1 MAEIS
6 SLLGLITD
14 EDTRE
19 VLINKMERMFDA
31 AEDEQALINDIGSP
45 TKVAVALIRYA
56 DNGVVT
62 PEAAAVIDSVAGN
75 DTEDFETLE
84 ELDEQPEL
92 LIPDEEPEAEAEP
105 EAPEAE
111 AESEAPVAEA
121 EPEAPEAEAEP
132 EAPEAET
139 EPEAPEAEAEP
150 EAPEAEAEPEA
161 PEAEAEPEAPEAEPE
176 APEAEAEPEA
186 PEADDQDPLD
196 LFEVLTGKKASEPE
210 VVPDPEPEAA
220 AAVEPAGGFF
230 EAPSSLDDAAVES
243 EAAEQLETEAFEA
256 ETEEAAE
263 QDEADAPEAEPE
275 EDSVERA
282 DLLDADE
289 EEEDD
294 EPLTV
299 TKVNTFLAI
308 LYFIIPGLVIGLP
321 IFLVL
326 AVLNIAFL
334 VVAAAVITAAVLLV
348 ITGLSPLSLPDRLLC
363 FGGAAAAAAVGLVL
377 LWFTIW
383 FLVCVT
389 CGWVRLMTR
398 GGKRFSRKEVEIV

>member
-111 AESEAPVAEA
+111 AESEAP
-121 EPEAPEAEAEP
+121 
-132 EAPEAET
+132 
-139 EPEAPEAEAEP
+139 
-150 EAPEAEAEPEA
+150 
-161 PEAEAEPEAPEAEPE
+161 
-176 APEAEAEPEA
+176 
-186 PEADDQDPLD
+186 EADDQDPLD

-263 QDEADAPEAEPE
+263 QAEEEAPEAESE

-282 DLLDADE
+282 ELLDADE

-377 LWFTIW
+377 RWFTIW